1 MCGGNFLG
9 FKLNMQL
16 SRENRGSK
24 KVLTM
29 KIEVGKLKENL
40 LEKISENKKKFLEQ
54 TKLNEIF

>member
-1 MCGGNFLG
+1 MCGGNFLV

-40 LEKISENKKKFLEQ
+40 LEKISENKKKILVQ